1 MNDSFDL
8 KSRATA
14 QSSLFGVPFT
24 LVAVTMLLLATTA
37 EWKPYGPALIQKAE
51 SRVPLLGRLRSWLR
65 PDGSGQDAGRLRTAY
80 NDRPNSTP

>member
-1 MNDSFDL
+1 MNDPFDL

-37 EWKPYGPALIQKAE
+37 EWKPYGPAFDPEGRIAVPAVRSAAE
-51 SRVPLLGRLRSWLR
+51 LAP
-65 PDGSGQDAGRLRTAY
+65 T
-80 NDRPNSTP
+80 